1 MAKVAVSSAS
11 IGPAEVVPSVMV
23 SEDVLVIVGA
33 VLSNLKSEVSTLWF
47 AVTLLAVVTL
57 VDDIVSEAE
66 IAKLI
71 SPSL

>member
-33 VLSNLKSEVSTLWF
+33 VLSNLKTEVSTL
-47 AVTLLAVVTL
+47 
-57 VDDIVSEAE
+57 
-66 IAKLI
+66 
-71 SPSL
+71 

>member
-11 IGPAEVVPSVMV
+11 TGPAEVVPSIMV
-23 SEDVLVIVGA
+23 SEAVLVIVGA
-33 VLSNLKSEVSTLWF
+33 LLSNLKTEVSILWLV
-47 AVTLLAVVTL
+47 VTLLAVVTL
-57 VDDIVSEAE
+57 VDVIVSEAE